1 MTGELT
7 REQRRAELAA
17 ALTEIRERIDA
28 ACAKAGRDP
37 AEVQLLP
44 ITKNF
49 PASDAALL
57 AELGLTEFGESRE
70 QEAAAKAAE
79 LAAAGIHP
87 RWHLIGRL
95 QRNKSRA
102 VLRWAGV
109 VQTVDSVR
117 LAEALAGAVAKARA
131 EGEREAPLDVLVQL
145 SLDGDPHR
153 GGVPQDQLAE
163 LVAKITRSGELS
175 LKGVMA
181 VAPLGS
187 NPHDAFG
194 ELAEV
199 SARLR
204 DEHPGAVMVSAGMS
218 GDLEAAIDHGS
229 TCVRV
234 GTSLLGG
241 RRLTSP

>member
-1 MTGELT
+1 MS
-7 REQRRAELAA
+7 REERKAELAA
-17 ALTEIRERIDA
+17 ALAELQERIA
-28 ACAKAGRDP
+28 TACVKAGRDP
-37 AEVQLLP
+37 GEVQLLP

-49 PASDAALL
+49 PASDVALL
-57 AELGLTEFGESRE
+57 TELGCTEFGESRE
-70 QEAAAKAAE
+70 QEASAKAAE
-79 LAAAGIHP
+79 LAEAGIHP

-95 QRNKSRA
+95 QRNKARA

-109 VQTVDSVR
+109 IQTVDSVR
-117 LAEALAGAVAKARA
+117 LADALAKAVAKARA
-131 EGEREAPLDVLVQL
+131 EGERAGPLDVLVQL
-145 SLDGDPHR
+145 SLDGDPQR

-163 LVAKITRSGELS
+163 LVAKITRSGELT

-204 DEHPGAVMVSAGMS
+204 NEHAGAVVVSAGMS